1 MGIDLFR
8 WGGICDEDLRERL
21 QQMGEILPLRLC
33 LVRPIYND
41 KCQVTD
47 VALS

>member
-1 MGIDLFR
+1 
-8 WGGICDEDLRERL
+8 
-21 QQMGEILPLRLC
+21 MGEIIPLRLC

-47 VALS
+47 VALSQSETDMYRVVNQKD